1 MFEPAHPAALPKAWQ
16 NLDVLVRRDSDES
29 SFNAMDWDAVPKLDY
44 ASSQFRQLAIP
55 EPARVIEDIH
65 EFVMEDYGASTRQ
78 TEEALHVALEEP
90 VPALDAP
97 IETQGREDFQAE
109 LDAPTEEAPEPTDLH
124 EIKSPVAVEEALDV
138 PLLTSLEPEA
148 TIPEEP
154 GPTALDTAALEQAC
168 EEAYQRG
175 LADGKASAEQ
185 AAQVSLNDAL
195 AEAAATAERVQA
207 LALETQQQT
216 LNEKIQTDLVLLR
229 EVTQKLEAWIENP
242 KALFE
247 PLKRLSVHL
256 AEQMVL
262 AELNVSGAAIERLVQ
277 RCLDELNL
285 HGTQVV
291 TVELNAQDKA
301 RLQELAGETLQT
313 VQLQAVPGLQPGS
326 VRVIANDT
334 QVEDLV
340 QHRLES
346 LAHSLLGQPEAWREK
361 SPFFRQPL
369 AHRESEVQDIAQRPA
384 LPDTS
389 SDEVRDA

>member
-1 MFEPAHPAALPKAWQ
+1 
-16 NLDVLVRRDSDES
+16 
-29 SFNAMDWDAVPKLDY
+29 MDWDAVPKLDY

-55 EPARVIEDIH
+55 EPARVIEDMH
-65 EFVMEDYGASTRQ
+65 EFVMEDYGASTGQ

-109 LDAPTEEAPEPTDLH
+109 LDSPTEEAPEPTDLQ
-124 EIKSPVAVEEALDV
+124 EIKSPVAVEEAVDA

-154 GPTALDTAALEQAC
+154 GSTALDTAALEQAC

-195 AEAAATAERVQA
+195 AEAAATAERAQA

-229 EVTQKLEAWIENP
+229 EVTQKLEAWTENP